1 MILVDTSVWVDH
13 FRKGDPKLLRHLMS
27 GEVSTHPF
35 VIAELALGSL
45 ANRKKKLTFL
55 ELLPEVTVA
64 RIEEVRR
71 LIEAHLL
78 FGKGIGF
85 VDAHLIAS
93 TLLTPNTALWTRDRR
108 LGEMAVLAGAALV
121 AP

>member
-13 FRKGDPKLLRHLMS
+13 FRKGDSRLSRHLMS
-27 GEVSTHPF
+27 SEVSTHPF

-45 ANRKKKLTFL
+45 GNRRKKLTFL
-55 ELLPEVTVA
+55 ELLPQVAVA
-64 RIEEVRR
+64 RTEEVRR
-71 LIEAHLL
+71 MIETHAL

-85 VDAHLIAS
+85 VDAHLLAS

-108 LGEMAVLAGAALV
+108 LGEMAVLAGAV
-121 AP
+121 VVTP